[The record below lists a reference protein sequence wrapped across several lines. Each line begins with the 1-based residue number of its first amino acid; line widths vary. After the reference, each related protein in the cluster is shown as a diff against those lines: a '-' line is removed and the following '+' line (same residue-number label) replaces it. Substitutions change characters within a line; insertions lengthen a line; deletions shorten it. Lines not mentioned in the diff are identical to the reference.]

1 MGMEGMAR
9 MAEVRQV
16 GREGLLEGMVGVVAT
31 WAVGMVEVA
40 AASKSHSYR
49 RWHCWWRACWSRTRI
64 ADGQRWALE
73 GGAKG
78 TRALEP
84 TAEREGMAERGP
96 VEGLVG

>member
-1 MGMEGMAR
+1 MEGMAR
-9 MAEVRQV
+9 MAEARQV
-16 GREGLLEGMVGVVAT
+16 GTEGLLEGMVGVVAT
-31 WAVGMVEVA
+31 WAVGMVEAA

-49 RWHCWWRACWSRTRI
+49 RWHCWWRVCWSRTQTV
-64 ADGQRWALE
+64 DGQRLVLE

-78 TRALEP
+78 TRALET

>member
-1 MGMEGMAR
+1 MEEMAR

-16 GREGLLEGMVGVVAT
+16 GREGLLEGKVGVVAT
-31 WAVGMVEVA
+31 WAVGRVEAA
-40 AASKSHSYR
+40 AASRSPSYR
-49 RWHCWWRACWSRTRI
+49 RRHGWWRACWSRTRI
-64 ADGQRWALE
+64 GGGQRLALG